1 MIDCATAYTL
11 EFVRSSLPNNARRL
25 LEIGCG
31 DGALAVALNQAGLQ
45 VVAID
50 SDANMVAQA
59 RSRGVDAR
67 QAEWPDFADG
77 SFDALLFSRS
87 LHHVRALDASVA
99 AAFAAVG
106 DHGRVI
112 VEDFRA
118 EGASPRSDA
127 WFNSFVLLMHR
138 SGQLPRPTDFLQE
151 RMGLVTAESDAHDHD
166 LHPSTAIESALAG
179 EAVTFRC
186 EGAAYY
192 FRYLMPAL
200 NDRPGLTEA
209 LLEHELELIAADLI
223 DPLGRRYVAARH
235 SF

>member
-11 EFVRSSLPNNARRL
+11 EFVRSALPDNASRL

-31 DGALAVALNQAGLQ
+31 EGALAAALNQAGLE

-50 SDANMVAQA
+50 SDANMVSEA

-67 QAEWPDFADG
+67 QAEWPNFADG
-77 SFDALLFSRS
+77 PFDAVLFSRS
-87 LHHVRALDASVA
+87 LHHVRALDASIA
-99 AAFAAVG
+99 AAWSAVG

-112 VEDFRA
+112 VEDFLA

-127 WFNSFVLLMHR
+127 WFHSFALLMHR
-138 SGQLPRPTDFLQE
+138 SGQLPRPTDFLQQC
-151 RMGLVTAESDAHDHD
+151 MGLATAESDAHDHD
-166 LHPSTAIESALAG
+166 LHPSTAIEAALAAA
-179 EAVTFRC
+179 AVTLRC

-200 NDRPGLTEA
+200 DDRPGLPEA
-209 LLEHELELIAADLI
+209 LFQHELELIAADLI

-235 SF
+235 PF